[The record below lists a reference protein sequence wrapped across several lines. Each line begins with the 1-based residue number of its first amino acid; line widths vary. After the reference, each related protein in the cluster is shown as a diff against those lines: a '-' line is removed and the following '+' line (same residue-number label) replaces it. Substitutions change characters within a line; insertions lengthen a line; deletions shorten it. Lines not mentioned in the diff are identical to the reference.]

1 MNFDKKII
9 LQVIPRMELGGAE
22 SGTLEISN
30 FMTKKGW
37 KVIVTSA
44 GGELVKKLNIYKVTH
59 VNLQLDS
66 KNPFIIFINIFRL
79 ALIIKKFKVKIV
91 HVRSRAPA
99 WSAYYACKFFK
110 NIKFV
115 TTVHGAYKNQNFLK
129 KFYNSIM
136 LKSDKIIAIS
146 KYIKNYLLKEY
157 KFTKKKLE
165 KINVI
170 PRGVNLSKYNYKNV
184 DSNRLFKKL
193 KEWEISDDALVVI
206 FPSRIAPFK
215 GHKTLIKAISILKKN
230 IKKKIIFLLVG
241 SINKNSSFERE
252 ITSIINDYKV
262 HENIKFLGTCSD
274 MPAAYKL
281 SDIVVSPADKPEGFG
296 RIIIEAQSME
306 RLILA
311 SAHGGSLELIKNN
324 KNGFLFEP
332 LNALDL
338 ANKLKLLIN
347 LSKKEKKK
355 IIKFAKKDV
364 SEKYDISKMCYLNL
378 QLYNSLI

>member
-1 MNFDKKII
+1 MDFDKKVI

-30 FMTKKGW
+30 FMRRKGW
-37 KVIVTSA
+37 KVIVASA
-44 GGELVKKLNIYKVTH
+44 GGSLVKKLNINH
-59 VNLQLDS
+59 VDHINLQLDS
-66 KNPFIIFINIFRL
+66 KNPFIIFFNIFRL
-79 ALIIKKFKVKIV
+79 ASIIKKFKVKIV

-110 NIKFV
+110 GIKLV
-115 TTVHGAYKNQNFLK
+115 TTVHGAYKNQNIIK

-146 KYIKNYLLKEY
+146 KYIKNYLYKEY
-157 KFTKKKLE
+157 KFTKSDLK

-170 PRGVNLSKYNYKNV
+170 PRGVNLNLYDNKNI
-184 DSNRLFKKL
+184 DSNRLFTKL
-193 KEWEISDDALVVI
+193 KDWDIPDDAIVII
-206 FPSRIAPFK
+206 FPARIAPFK

-230 IKKKIIFLLVG
+230 INNKFIFLLVG
-241 SINKNSSFERE
+241 SINKNSSFEKE
-252 ITSIINDYKV
+252 ITSIINDYKIQ
-262 HENIKFLGTCSD
+262 ENIKFLGICSD

-324 KNGFLFEP
+324 QNGFLFEP

-338 ANKLKLLIN
+338 ANKLKFLIK
-347 LSKKEKKK
+347 LSKKEKTK
-355 IIKFAKKDV
+355 IIRYAKKEV
-364 SEKYDISKMCYLNL
+364 TEKYNINKMCYLNL